1 MRWVL
6 PARLL
11 VLQRLFESEGNMR
24 KRTGRIIATVVLVLA
39 LIAVAI
45 YGINMWRSN
54 NNTKIEPSSTP
65 VASASTTASPSPNA
79 DLLAGCPAEPKPI
92 GDPVLFEIAG
102 TDRSLPMVSLGLD
115 ADGAAQAPPTD
126 QPYTIAWFNEGPRPG
141 SDKGKVTLSSHT
153 YRFGGA
159 FGNDL
164 LNGELKGGEIIKISD
179 ADGNLACYKYASST
193 HIMEADYD
201 ENSTI
206 LYDETGDPM
215 IALIVCTDPTS
226 TGEWLGRMIYYAD
239 QVKGNA

>member
-1 MRWVL
+1 
-6 PARLL
+6 
-11 VLQRLFESEGNMR
+11 MR
-24 KRTGRIIATVVLVLA
+24 KRIGRIIAVVVL
-39 LIAVAI
+39 LIALLAVGI
-45 YGINMWRSN
+45 YGLNMLRSN
-54 NNTKIEPSSTP
+54 KNTKIQPSSAP
-65 VASASTTASPSPNA
+65 VASASADSTIEA
-79 DLLAGCPAEPKPI
+79 DLLAGCPTDPKPI
-92 GDPVLFEIAG
+92 GDPVKFEIAG
-102 TDRSLPMVSLGLD
+102 TDRSLPIVSLGLD

-141 SDKGKVTLSSHT
+141 SDQGKVTLSSHT

-179 ADGNLACYKYASST
+179 ADGNLACYKYVSST

-201 ENSTI
+201 ENSDI
-206 LYDETGDPM
+206 LYAETGDPQ

-239 QVKGNA
+239 LVKGNA